1 MSAPADPEKGA
12 LVGEISLAEKKEI
25 AQKAAKSGDVDAS
38 KAAHGAKINMEEHS
52 GQNSDYIKSLV
63 FGGLDG
69 IITTFAVV
77 AAVIS
82 SSHPLLQPLLQPPAH
97 CRAPRTFEAFGESAD
112 ICLPHL
118 HQKNPLPPQPL
129 PRARPSHRPPH
140 THLLHPPVISSQ
152 PWSIPS
158 PRNPV
163 SVPQVAGAEMENN
176 VVILMGI
183 ANLVS
188 DGISMGLGDYL
199 SAKSEQSY
207 IKSEFERE
215 KWEMEQNPQGE
226 AGTPLSIT
234 IDTPAKGRGGCSRMT
249 VSPTARGDRRDDPAL
264 HTEREG
270 VWRVLFGTARH
281 DQGGRDHHHHYL
293 C

>member
-118 HQKNPLPPQPL
+118 HQKNPLPPNHFRVRAL
-129 PRARPSHRPPH
+129 PIVPPTH
-140 THLLHPPVISSQ
+140 TFFTPP
-152 PWSIPS
+152 
-158 PRNPV
+158 
-163 SVPQVAGAEMENN
+163 
-176 VVILMGI
+176 
-183 ANLVS
+183 
-188 DGISMGLGDYL
+188 
-199 SAKSEQSY
+199 
-207 IKSEFERE
+207 
-215 KWEMEQNPQGE
+215 
-226 AGTPLSIT
+226 
-234 IDTPAKGRGGCSRMT
+234 
-249 VSPTARGDRRDDPAL
+249 
-264 HTEREG
+264 
-270 VWRVLFGTARH
+270 
-281 DQGGRDHHHHYL
+281 
-293 C
+293 